1 MGRRSRTSS
10 TRRAPFRTNA
20 TSSPA
25 AHSTLESDVYLL
37 LVDWDEISQ
46 NSATFKL
53 YINPLINLV
62 WWGGLVLIVGTF
74 IAVYPNVV
82 STSAERTVPVTVG
95 VPMAKG
101 KS

>member
-1 MGRRSRTSS
+1 MTI
-10 TRRAPFRTNA
+10 A
-20 TSSPA
+20 A

-37 LVDWDEISQ
+37 LIDWDEISQ

-62 WWGGLVLIVGTF
+62 WWGGLVLILGTF
-74 IAVYPNVV
+74 IAVYPHVTAASV
-82 STSAERTVPVTVG
+82 ERTVPVTIG
-95 VPMAKG
+95 VPLAKR